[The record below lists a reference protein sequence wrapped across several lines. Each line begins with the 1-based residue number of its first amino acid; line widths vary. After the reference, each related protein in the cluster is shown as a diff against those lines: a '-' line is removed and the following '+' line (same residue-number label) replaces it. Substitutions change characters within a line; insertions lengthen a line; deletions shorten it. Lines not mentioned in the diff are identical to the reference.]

1 VQYRKQR
8 RIHNEGLGVAD
19 ELSDDLPAQGLKETP
34 ELPHPAVQRGRMKPH
49 HPGEQLREE
58 PLGIAQERALALH
71 ATELLQERK
80 RDYLRVREPF
90 ERLVASKM
98 GVEELVSVVY
108 EAEEHG
114 YHFFQIGERGGML
127 RMGHLLLLVVGS
139 LMAPFVLL
147 NHATHI

>member
-1 VQYRKQR
+1 
-8 RIHNEGLGVAD
+8 
-19 ELSDDLPAQGLKETP
+19 
-34 ELPHPAVQRGRMKPH
+34 MKPH
-49 HPGEQLREE
+49 HPGEQMREE